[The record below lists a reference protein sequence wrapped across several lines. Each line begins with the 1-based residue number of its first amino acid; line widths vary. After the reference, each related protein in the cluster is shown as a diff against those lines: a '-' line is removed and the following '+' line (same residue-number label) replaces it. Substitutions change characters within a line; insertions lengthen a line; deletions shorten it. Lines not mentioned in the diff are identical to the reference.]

1 MSWWTHGCAA
11 GKNAALTT
19 AQLSKLVKQSRFPA
33 MKVKDHYKDFRTMT
47 KTATLTV
54 QQYCEYVEAQGIES
68 DLGQRLFSVIS
79 KSGCDCV
86 TFEEYLS
93 CMDIIENGTE
103 EEQAELSF
111 RLISK
116 GKQDPITYSQFAD
129 MMRSMRKLLS
139 FGDSEG
145 NAKLL
150 FAQLDSDHGR
160 SIDMYEYKLG
170 WRTNPQLFRWFE
182 LLTSR
187 LTRKQCGDSEKNS
200 FLKRL
205 VDVERDVR
213 ECLTLLIPETERW
226 KDEIEGLTPDNSD
239 SEVCDTSLDEATVL
253 PECPLLGQQPVL
265 LASQSL
271 SRSTDLAQ
279 MSLLTAKLQAILIKL
294 HELKGLLQGEK
305 PALEV
310 QRAPSTLQSTSSTA
324 VSWCDENCNLAI
336 NALQGIH
343 KAVKM
348 TEWDAQLKDASV
360 VDQKRKHVIIPLS
373 LASDACQKV
382 YKFNDYSPLACERL
396 RQLFGVSA
404 ADYLRS
410 LAVDRAL
417 ELWMEGSFQSMEGFR
432 VNEGREGFA
441 YYSEDGK
448 YVLRTTAKSE
458 FKLIR
463 RRMKDYFQYLTT
475 FPNSLISRI
484 YGIHKLKYKKK
495 GRPTTLYLVST
506 SNLLTKAYEVAVSY
520 TVSGFKH
527 ADLESERDH
536 SDSSICIGPA
546 RKCQLLS
553 ILEQDCRF
561 LQSRNLTGYRLRVG
575 VHRTEGNWQEKT
587 EEGRRFVCFAEMNEG
602 GLLAETGKRLYFV
615 GLEEMWNEAKTKR
628 KGQRYAERIIARVT
642 AVID

>member
-11 GKNAALTT
+11 GKNATLTT
-19 AQLSKLVKQSRFPA
+19 TQLSKLVKQSRFPV
-33 MKVKDHYKDFRTMT
+33 MEVKDLYKDFRTMT

-54 QQYCEYVEAQGIES
+54 QQYCDQIESQGIES
-68 DLGQRLFSVIS
+68 DLGQRLFSVMR
-79 KSGCDCV
+79 KSGSDSV

-93 CMDIIENGTE
+93 CMDIIVNGTE

-116 GKQDPITYSQFAD
+116 GRQDPITYSQFAD

-160 SIDMYEYKLG
+160 SIDMHEYKLG

-187 LTRKQCGDSEKNS
+187 LTRKQGNDSEKNS

-205 VDVERDVR
+205 VEVERDVR
-213 ECLTLLIPETERW
+213 ECLTLLRPETERW

-239 SEVCDTSLDEATVL
+239 SEACETSLDEITVL

-265 LASQSL
+265 LASQRL
-271 SRSTDLAQ
+271 CRATDLAQ
-279 MSLLTAKLQAILIKL
+279 MSLLTTKLQAILFKL
-294 HELKGLLQGEK
+294 HELKGLLKGEK
-305 PALEV
+305 PAPEV
-310 QRAPSTLQSTSSTA
+310 HRAPSTLQSTSSTA
-324 VSWCDENCNLAI
+324 VSWCDENWTLAI

-348 TEWDAQLKDASV
+348 TEWDAQPNAVSV

-373 LASDACQKV
+373 LGSDACQKV
-382 YKFNDYSPLACERL
+382 YKFNDYSPQAFERL
-396 RQLFGVSA
+396 RQLFGISA
-404 ADYLRS
+404 AEYLRS

-417 ELWMEGSFQSMEGFR
+417 ELWMEGSFQSLEGFT
-432 VNEGREGFA
+432 VYEGREGFA

-448 YVLRTTAKSE
+448 YVLKATAKEE

-475 FPNSLISRI
+475 FPNSLLSRI
-484 YGIHKLKYKKK
+484 YGLHKLRYKKK
-495 GRPTTLYLVST
+495 GQPTTMYLVST

-527 ADLESERDH
+527 ADLESDRDH
-536 SDSSICIGPA
+536 SDSRICIGSA
-546 RKCQLLS
+546 RKRQLLS
-553 ILEQDCRF
+553 IIEQDCRF
-561 LQSRNLTGYRLRVG
+561 LQSRSLTGYRLRVG
-575 VHRTEGNWQEKT
+575 VHRTEGNFQEKT
-587 EEGRRFVCFAEMNEG
+587 EEGRRFVSFAEMNEG

-615 GLEEMWNEAKTKR
+615 GLEEMWNEAKVKR
-628 KGQRYAERIIARVT
+628 KGQKYAERMIARVT
-642 AVID
+642 TLID